1 MIGPLKR
8 EKAAIELPGKEQI
21 LFQGKRHFNR
31 HVEHPDRTTN
41 MDSVE
46 LSLFQSRVQSICDE
60 MGIVLKRAAFSPNIK
75 DRLDFSC
82 ALFDRG
88 GALFGQAAHIPVHL
102 GSMAFAMAG
111 IVARFEW
118 QPGDLALLNDPF
130 LGGTHL
136 PDVTVVAP
144 AFAGKRLI
152 GFAACRAHHAN
163 IGADQPGS
171 MPIASRLEQEGIVIA
186 PMLAFRSG
194 RLTAETR
201 LLFDRIAARP
211 HLDEVAFRGDERL
224 GDFFAQFSAARLGAE
239 RAQVLDTRTEGG
251 IQPAIDALNGYAER
265 LARQAL
271 RSIAPGQYTFTDYL
285 DDDGQGSFDIPIV
298 ATITIGQGADGCMA
312 SVDFT
317 ASAPQVAGNVNCPL
331 SVTAAAVYYVFRCLM
346 PQATPACAGAFR
358 PIAIRSRPGT
368 LVDALPPAAVA
379 AGNVETSTRIVDV
392 LLGALGKAMPER
404 IPAASQGTMN
414 NVAMG
419 RHAPEQRWDYYET
432 IGGGTGAHAHGPG
445 CAALQSHMT
454 NTMNTPV
461 ESLESHY
468 PIRVRH
474 YRLRRDSGGS
484 GRHRGG
490 EGIDREFEFLAPTMV
505 TLLTE
510 RRRHRPWGLAGGASG
525 AAGQN
530 RLNGRLL
537 PAKTAFEAR
546 PGDRLCILTPGG
558 GGWGPAD
565 GS

>member
-1 MIGPLKR
+1 MPTGP
-8 EKAAIELPGKEQI
+8 
-21 LFQGKRHFNR
+21 
-31 HVEHPDRTTN
+31 N

-82 ALFDRG
+82 ALFDPG
-88 GALFGQAAHIPVHL
+88 GELFGQAAHIPVHL

-111 IVARFEW
+111 IVARFDW

-152 GFAACRAHHAN
+152 GFAASRAHHAN
-163 IGADQPGS
+163 IGAEQPGS
-171 MPIASRLEQEGIVIA
+171 MPIASRLDQEGIVIA
-186 PMLAFRSG
+186 PMLATRSG

-201 LLFDRIAARP
+201 HLFDRIAARP
-211 HLDEVAFRGDERL
+211 HHDEAAFRGDERL
-224 GDFFAQFSAARLGAE
+224 GDFFAQFSAARIGAE
-239 RAQVLDTRTEGG
+239 RLQALDARTDAG
-251 IQPAIDALNGYAER
+251 IQPAVEALNDYGER

-271 RSIAPGQYTFTDYL
+271 SNIAPGHYTYTDYL

-298 ATITIGQGADGCMA
+298 AGITIAQDARGCTA
-312 SVDFT
+312 AVDFSG
-317 ASAPQVAGNVNCPL
+317 SALQVPGNVNCPL

-346 PQATPACAGAFR
+346 PEATPACAGAFR

-379 AGNVETSTRIVDV
+379 AGNVETSMRIVDA
-392 LLGALGKAMPER
+392 LLGALGEAMPER

-419 RHAPEQRWDYYET
+419 CHAPEQRWDYYET
-432 IGGGTGAHAHGPG
+432 IGGGTGAHARGPG

-468 PIRVRH
+468 PVRVRH
-474 YRLRRDSGGS
+474 YRLRRDSGGI
-484 GRHRGG
+484 GRFRGG
-490 EGIDREFEFLAPTMV
+490 EGIDREFEFLSPTMV

-510 RRRHRPWGLAGGASG
+510 RRRTRPWGLAGGGPG
-525 AAGQN
+525 APGEN
-530 RLNGRLL
+530 WLNGQPL
-537 PAKTAFEAR
+537 PAKTAFEALA
-546 PGDRLCILTPGG
+546 GDRLRILTPGG

-565 GS
+565 GP